1 MSKKEMLRT
10 LDNSSYVSLIAGAV
24 FVFIFEFTASLIL
37 LRLATI
43 LFGAAFLILAV
54 LCVMKLKFMKEETKE
69 EEELLVDKTKEKK
82 AMIIVRLVFAS
93 VFFVLMVAL
102 MCFF

>member
-1 MSKKEMLRT
+1 MSKKEMLKT

-24 FVFIFEFTASLIL
+24 LVFIFEFTASLIL

-54 LCVMKLKFMKEETKE
+54 LCVLKLRFMKNETKE
-69 EEELLVDKTKEKK
+69 DDELLVDKTKEKK
-82 AMIIVRLVFAS
+82 SWIIVRLVFS
-93 VFFVLMVAL
+93 SLFFVLMISF
-102 MCFF
+102 MCLF